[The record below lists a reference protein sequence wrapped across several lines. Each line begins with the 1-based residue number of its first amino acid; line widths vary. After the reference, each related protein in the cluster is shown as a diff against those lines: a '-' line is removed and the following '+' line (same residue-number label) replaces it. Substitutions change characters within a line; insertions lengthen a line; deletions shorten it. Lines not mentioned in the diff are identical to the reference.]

1 MFQKE
6 AEIRNMRR
14 GMGGPGWGRHPMGG
28 RQAGSPE
35 AVLGLQASCSPSRRP
50 LERKVRTKTSP
61 RAEQSLSL
69 MLGWVLRGGPFLT
82 APPTGHPSPQSP
94 QESPSPVARVGCWR
108 GPRRCQGQVGGGW
121 AAFLTSTRHFHWE
134 VLGHLQDLVFFG
146 EGNWAIT
153 PFGDSCR

>member
-1 MFQKE
+1 
-6 AEIRNMRR
+6 
-14 GMGGPGWGRHPMGG
+14 MGGPGWGRHPTGG

-121 AAFLTSTRHFHWE
+121 AAFLTSSRHFHRE